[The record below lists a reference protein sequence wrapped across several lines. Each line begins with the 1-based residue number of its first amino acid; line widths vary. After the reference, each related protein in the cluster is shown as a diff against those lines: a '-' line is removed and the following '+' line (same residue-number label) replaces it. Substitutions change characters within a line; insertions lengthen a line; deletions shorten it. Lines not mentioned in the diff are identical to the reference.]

1 MDQNEHSPDTTKDEI
16 GGGAVVNNIHGSMLT
31 TEPTAGQVVT
41 TSADNLPGEENSLF
55 DKGLIDQAMTA

>member
-1 MDQNEHSPDTTKDEI
+1 MDQQEHNSPDTTKDEG
-16 GGGAVVNNIHGSMLT
+16 GGGAAIGNIHASMLT

-55 DKGLIDQAMTA
+55 DKGLID